1 MRRRSITACYRSIC
15 SGRGQSA
22 KSAPCRSARRAA
34 KRAVPSASPWTRT
47 ASESAG
53 IGRRRATGLRPKVKE
68 WNMTNVERIRALT
81 PQDLLMLGI
90 KDMAYVKDV
99 EVDGETVVALF
110 AANGQQIA
118 VMEARQSAV
127 AAAWQNGL

>member
-1 MRRRSITACYRSIC
+1 VQ
-15 SGRGQSA
+15 GLE
-22 KSAPCRSARRAA
+22 RAA
-34 KRAVPSASPWTRT
+34 QRAS
-47 ASESAG
+47 G
-53 IGRRRATGLRPKVKE
+53 PKVKE

-99 EVDGETVVALF
+99 EVDGETGVALF

-118 VMEARQSAV
+118 VMEDRQTAV
-127 AAAWQNGL
+127 AAAWQNGLAPMTLH